1 MSWIGFVIGVEG
13 YLGTMRS
20 VIETTAVPRGTRSRT
35 TRIVAATVGRTFQ
48 FIADRFEAWE
58 RRDRVWTL
66 GAPTFLLS
74 LLVAWLL
81 LLVAEL
87 TLILLPFEHGSF
99 HDAFLGAGS
108 ALFTLGLAAPDRVLP
123 TAFVFVGAA
132 SGLIVV

>member
-1 MSWIGFVIGVEG
+1 MSWIGLVIGVVG
-13 YLGTMRS
+13 YLATMGS
-20 VIETTAVPRGTRSRT
+20 VVETMVVPRGTRSRT
-35 TRIVAATVGRTFQ
+35 TRFVAAVVGRLFQ
-48 FIADRFEAWE
+48 FVADRFEAWE

-99 HDAFLGAGS
+99 HDAFLGAG
-108 ALFTLGLAAPDRVLP
+108 
-123 TAFVFVGAA
+123 
-132 SGLIVV
+132 